1 MSESM
6 VSEALRTR
14 RSGRLYDEARTLTVT
29 EVRSLIEAARW
40 APSAGNGQPWRFV
53 VGLRGDA
60 HWERLLPLLHD
71 GNRTWAQHASA
82 LILTCALTSRT
93 TPDGRT
99 VHNGSAL
106 HDAGMANMS
115 IAVEATTR
123 GLMLRM
129 MGGYD
134 RDAARALVAGAHA
147 GIEPVTMMA
156 VGYAGAG
163 ESLPEDVR
171 SRDAAPRLRLPIDE
185 LLIAKID

>member
-1 MSESM
+1 MNTKWKGGGAGGNPPAQSHQ
-6 VSEALRTR
+6 APR
-14 RSGRLYDEARTLTVT
+14 RAIYSWWDSPKGSHQHQGSPDIKGDNDDDE
-29 EVRSLIEAARW
+29 RS
-40 APSAGNGQPWRFV
+40 
-53 VGLRGDA
+53 
-60 HWERLLPLLHD
+60 
-71 GNRTWAQHASA
+71 
-82 LILTCALTSRT
+82 LTSRT

-99 VHNGSAL
+99 VQNGSAL

-134 RDAARALVAGAHA
+134 RDAARVLVAGAHA

-171 SRDAAPRLRLPIDE
+171 SRDAAPRSRLPIDE

>member
-1 MSESM
+1 
-6 VSEALRTR
+6 
-14 RSGRLYDEARTLTVT
+14 
-29 EVRSLIEAARW
+29 
-40 APSAGNGQPWRFV
+40 
-53 VGLRGDA
+53 
-60 HWERLLPLLHD
+60 
-71 GNRTWAQHASA
+71 
-82 LILTCALTSRT
+82 
-93 TPDGRT
+93 
-99 VHNGSAL
+99 
-106 HDAGMANMS
+106 
-115 IAVEATTR
+115 
-123 GLMLRM
+123 MLRM